1 MRAAGDA
8 RFKTVHLGKDQRPV
22 SIMKLA
28 SMTDHSWQRGAS
40 FNHLAKVMK
49 GQVKNYNLA
58 DLVTVVANE
67 LPISTESAVEEAE
80 SAGEKLRQEFFDIRN
95 LDGCYFMTS
104 KGSKKS
110 VKSEKLQDRPHDL
123 TYFAFLC
130 IVDPKLA
137 DSRMTH
143 ANLATSF
150 SLRLPQSI
158 YDKDSDKVIE
168 KIEERSVRKT
178 RDDATGLDKLVGDN
192 ALSSVQSDLFGGST
206 EGTYREPSSP
216 AASGL
221 GQSSAVKSPKMSR
234 IIGES
239 AYEEGD
245 SHFNGY
251 YGPFTFLD
259 NQASFDAVFGKDPSI
274 LPFAPLQKNGEGS
287 DIPIKEKI
295 DTFVDSC
302 KFDVF
307 LDACRNYYV
316 GLGSDES
323 DIQATHAACKA
334 INKLQQEYKVAG
346 RYMKDNPDV
355 FFGKFMDV
363 VPMLPDDSSKW
374 STQLCTAYFN
384 ALTPELKSRME
395 NDGFI
400 MPALN
405 QLNSKKDQIDALQK
419 VREKATSAFK
429 KLKDET
435 DLIKQIMAAT
445 GNNGSAAGRGRV
457 FVTNEATN
465 AAAPVPAP
473 APAPAPNENGGTVL
487 VYGQQASPAEETMQR
502 YSTRAPNPQNLPV
515 KEGRDGQMYPFR
527 EDDPATIS
535 KYPIGFRGCFRCG
548 NPKYHERGME
558 PCPRLND
565 PAARMIFLRELW
577 IHKPHTKRFNAGP
590 ANFGTAQNEFR
601 NVRIQFFITLK
612 LISLAA
618 PRKARRTLNIRIVC
632 WTTFEIEHQLS
643 RLSKGW
649 ARTEYSNSAFD
660 ETSITRLA

>member
-1 MRAAGDA
+1 MSTINNMRAAGEA

-67 LPISTESAVEEAE
+67 LPISTESAFEEAE
-80 SAGEKLRQEFFDIRN
+80 NAGEKLRQEFFDIRN

-104 KGSKKS
+104 KGAKKS
-110 VKSEKLQDRPHDL
+110 VKSEKLQDRPRDL

-192 ALSSVQSDLFGGST
+192 ALSSVQSNLFGVQSNLFGGST
-206 EGTYREPSSP
+206 YKEPSSP

-221 GQSSAVKSPKMSR
+221 GQSSTVKSPKMSR
-234 IIGES
+234 IIGDS
-239 AYEEGD
+239 AYDDGD

-287 DIPIKEKI
+287 GIPIKEKI

-355 FFGKFMDV
+355 LFGKFMDV

-435 DLIKQIMAAT
+435 DLIRQIMSAT
-445 GNNGSAAGRGRV
+445 GNNGSATGRGRV
-457 FVTNEATN
+457 FVTNEAN
-465 AAAPVPAP
+465 DAAAPVLAP
-473 APAPAPNENGGTVL
+473 APAPAPNANGGTIL

-558 PCPRLND
+558 PCPRIND
-565 PAARMIFLRELW
+565 PAAKTIFLRELW
-577 IHKPHTKRFNAGP
+577 IHKPHTKRFNGP

-601 NVRIQFFITLK
+601 NVRIHFFIM
-612 LISLAA
+612 
-618 PRKARRTLNIRIVC
+618 LNLVK
-632 WTTFEIEHQLS
+632 HQLS
-643 RLSKGW
+643 RISKG
-649 ARTEYSNSAFD
+649 
-660 ETSITRLA
+660 